1 MAKEL
6 VNLTTKN
13 DQLEEK
19 LDSLVTLQQQYKV
32 GAMTSSSLIPHSQC
46 GSSQV
51 TSASSHVTLRL
62 LCILNFVIECSIR
75 A

>member
-32 GAMTSSSLIPHSQC
+32 GAMTSSSLI
-46 GSSQV
+46 
-51 TSASSHVTLRL
+51 TL
-62 LCILNFVIECSIR
+62 
-75 A
+75 